1 MASRPT
7 RRFQSRLGRR
17 VVRRLG
23 WLFGAPLAFFR
34 FMRRQIPVEA
44 VDPAGALPPSLPEDP
59 DLADREG
66 ERAVGPVVHRL
77 YGATIHAPK
86 LTPERLLAIIAADPN
101 VIAPV
106 EVLRFEKA
114 EKANGGSGGLQEG
127 DELLIQMAGPWSGPV
142 RVSRRWDTGFRL
154 VAQRGHPQLG
164 QVEIRARDNGGDIE
178 MEIQTRERAAGL
190 SFHVL
195 QRIGLIQRMQ
205 SYTWAEMLE
214 NAAQLAGG
222 RRPERVTVQSWRA
235 SSSASGSRGTGRFA
249 RRRRPL
255 SPRGFRDAFRPVTEI
270 GEERSVGRTKAQ

>member
-1 MASRPT
+1 MASGPT
-7 RRFQSRLGRR
+7 RRLRSRVGRR

-44 VDPAGALPPSLPEDP
+44 VDPAGALPPSLPDGP

-77 YGATIHAPK
+77 YGATIKAPK
-86 LTPERLLAIIAADPN
+86 LTAERLLAIIAADPN

-114 EKANGGSGGLQEG
+114 EKAKGGSGGLQQG

-164 QVEIRARDNGGDIE
+164 QVELRVRDNGGDIE

-190 SFHVL
+190 GFHAL
-195 QRIGLIQRMQ
+195 QRFGLIRRMQ

-235 SSSASGSRGTGRFA
+235 RSSENDAGGTGRLPTGGG
-249 RRRRPL
+249 PL
-255 SPRGFRDAFRPVTEI
+255 PTRFGDPLDGAS
-270 GEERSVGRTKAQ
+270 